1 MLENDKKRMIKEL
14 NDYQTNLDQAHARY
28 FGLKKESEES
38 PLSVLR
44 NQIGTQKLELAEM
57 ESHVKNSD
65 KARDEYRTRY
75 ENIKKDM
82 VLLKKQID
90 QDKQS
95 QLTKQAEE
103 LE

>member
-1 MLENDKKRMIKEL
+1 
-14 NDYQTNLDQAHARY
+14 
-28 FGLKKESEES
+28 
-38 PLSVLR
+38 
-44 NQIGTQKLELAEM
+44 M

>member
-1 MLENDKKRMIKEL
+1 M
-14 NDYQTNLDQAHARY
+14 
-28 FGLKKESEES
+28 KKESEES
-38 PLSVLR
+38 PLAVLR
-44 NQIGTQKLELAEM
+44 NQIGQQKLDMAEM
-57 ESHVKNSD
+57 ESHVKNAD
-65 KARDEYRTRY
+65 KARDEYKTRY

-90 QDKQS
+90 QEKQN